1 MQHGL
6 CDDGVAGLG
15 ASCGQNTENPE
26 VVTEQHTAM
35 NRTLNSTY
43 SMKPDLS
50 RSVSRMSVSMSSVS
64 PNSWRC
70 HMHVNT
76 HPGNVRSAAAQAGSK
91 KREQ

>member
-15 ASCGQNTENPE
+15 ASRGQNTENPE

-70 HMHVNT
+70 HACQYSSRERAVS
-76 HPGNVRSAAAQAGSK
+76 RSTSGV
-91 KREQ
+91 